1 MVSSLICSIDSQ
13 SIWSSQV
20 SVCVRFGVKTY
31 LICLPCCREKD
42 YLVEK
47 RELAIE
53 FIFLMVLIE
62 VLKQLP
68 YHPGHDDLVSRI
80 IAHAFKHFKYKEG

>member
-1 MVSSLICSIDSQ
+1 MVSSLICFIDSQ
-13 SIWSSQV
+13 SVWSSQV
-20 SVCVRFGVKTY
+20 SRVRFGVKTD
-31 LICLPCCREKD
+31 LICFPCCREKD
-42 YLVEK
+42 YMVEK